1 MGGAGCRYAISGIVE
16 PPAQAGHRRPVLRL
30 SFVCQTC
37 MPSEHRV
44 CTASCAAGLCWASSL
59 CRSSWAAPLRT
70 AECSC
75 CWMACRVG
83 GLPPLPPW
91 LSPLALISRD
101 QPPQQPM
108 RMPGLPACSAPR
120 LSALPINT
128 RTRTPPPPPL
138 PSCTRIRT
146 LCPLASPPTADYL
159 PSPLDVN
166 NFALDLD
173 KGEERVLLPCSK

>member
-1 MGGAGCRYAISGIVE
+1 
-16 PPAQAGHRRPVLRL
+16 
-30 SFVCQTC
+30 
-37 MPSEHRV
+37 
-44 CTASCAAGLCWASSL
+44 
-59 CRSSWAAPLRT
+59 
-70 AECSC
+70 
-75 CWMACRVG
+75 MACRVG

-173 KGEERVLLPCSK
+173 KGEERVLLPCSMRAGRPGRGAMRWLWGACIHLPASQGIHIRVFTTAFRSTPLSVRRFSG